1 MMAARTIDMYIPVVI
16 FLVCVFYIHSGITE
30 EEIGSPLRVAQC
42 RARCIQRFMS
52 EANFEKGCPQ
62 GSDCSMCWEN
72 CQLLQSNFPVWWGT
86 ICDEKRICFPGCEEA
101 CQFHV
106 EIGGS
111 QREPVV
117 QTRGEEV
124 LEVSGGLATWPRP
137 YRAAGPFVYVVM
149 RRVGD
154 RPWRQISQGMTP
166 SARVPDGGILRVLVV
181 NRDGLVAIYSPAPRQ
196 SGFGQ
201 ARAILESL
209 GRGDLLAGYPVP
221 PPPPQ
226 GKRINTQIA
235 LPTTSIPNNSIL
247 EDRRAEVKR
256 SWNLREV
263 SLIHQKYLVIAE
275 IAWEPRRQIGS
286 MRKPFYF
293 VTWEVDGGGLKGNL
307 LTESTTVT
315 LSLCTDTVY
324 HIQVEVAVR
333 EGESSPGGERSEEL
347 VVDTGRAVVVELEA
361 GTGAGARWAT
371 GEGPSRVPAGAGSRE
386 LILGVASALA
396 LFVLVSLVVLVRT
409 RSTGPTT
416 AKLLPYHQQIH
427 SHAAS
432 PPLVHVVNGEERN
445 ADGLE
450 ITAPTS
456 LQRGSTLHV

>member
-1 MMAARTIDMYIPVVI
+1 M
-16 FLVCVFYIHSGITE
+16 
-30 EEIGSPLRVAQC
+30 
-42 RARCIQRFMS
+42 
-52 EANFEKGCPQ
+52 
-62 GSDCSMCWEN
+62 
-72 CQLLQSNFPVWWGT
+72 LQ
-86 ICDEKRICFPGCEEA
+86 FPGCEEA

-247 EDRRAEVKR
+247 VSIFPYFLFLFILDEGCFCILYTISQNPLPSFLLPHQSPCPSPFAAIPQM
-256 SWNLREV
+256 SSSFFML
-263 SLIHQKYLVIAE
+263 SLIQAIFISKF
-275 IAWEPRRQIGS
+275 S
-286 MRKPFYF
+286 
-293 VTWEVDGGGLKGNL
+293 
-307 LTESTTVT
+307 
-315 LSLCTDTVY
+315 
-324 HIQVEVAVR
+324 
-333 EGESSPGGERSEEL
+333 
-347 VVDTGRAVVVELEA
+347 
-361 GTGAGARWAT
+361 
-371 GEGPSRVPAGAGSRE
+371 
-386 LILGVASALA
+386 
-396 LFVLVSLVVLVRT
+396 
-409 RSTGPTT
+409 
-416 AKLLPYHQQIH
+416 
-427 SHAAS
+427 
-432 PPLVHVVNGEERN
+432 
-445 ADGLE
+445 
-450 ITAPTS
+450 
-456 LQRGSTLHV
+456 